1 MDGDEA
7 GWKGRASSL
16 GGEIPLR
23 LEPIGVVHSAFLNQA
38 GVPVQ
43 PALAGPEDVGT
54 IEIYEEFA
62 AGLAGLDGF
71 ERIWVISWLHR
82 TGPVRLRVLP
92 YLDRQQ
98 RGLFATRAPSRPN
111 PIGISA
117 VRLLRREG
125 RVLHVAQLDLLD
137 GTPVLDLKPYAP
149 SIDAFPESREGWL
162 RDRIQGSF
170 RADDRFA
177 DDR

>member
-1 MDGDEA
+1 MDEDEA
-7 GWKGRASSL
+7 GRERRTSSP

-23 LEPIGVVHSAFLNQA
+23 LEPIGVVHSPFMNHAR
-38 GVPVQ
+38 VPVQ
-43 PALAGPEDVGT
+43 PAVAGPEDAGT

-62 AGLAGLDGF
+62 AGLADLDGF
-71 ERIWVISWLHR
+71 ERVWVISWLDR
-82 TGPVRLRVLP
+82 AGPVRLRVVP
-92 YLDRQQ
+92 YRDRHE

-162 RDRIQGSF
+162 RDRRQGSP